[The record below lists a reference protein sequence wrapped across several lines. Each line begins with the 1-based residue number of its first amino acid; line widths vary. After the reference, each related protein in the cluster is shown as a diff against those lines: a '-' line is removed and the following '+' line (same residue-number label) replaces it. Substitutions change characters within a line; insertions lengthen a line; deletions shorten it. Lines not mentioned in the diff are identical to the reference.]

1 MSKKKIVHILH
12 SVGGVDTSL
21 RVLIKAID
29 SSKFENIV
37 IHGTKDNSNFLDDTN
52 NYVKEYKIPI
62 ERDINVLKDF
72 KSIIKAYKII
82 KKEKPDLIH
91 AHSAK
96 GGLVG
101 NSIGFILNSINVLH
115 TPQAY
120 SFLSAS
126 NGLKRRFYV
135 LIERVLKNK
144 KSILL
149 ASSNSEL
156 ERGISEIKYKKTKTA
171 LFNNCI
177 SPITLDS
184 EFSDISQ
191 YNLPEEY
198 ICTVGRPSYQ
208 KNIELMV
215 EVLKEVKKEIPNV
228 HLVIMGIG
236 VVSPNTENVKQLIK
250 SYGLE
255 ANTTLIEWTERERIF
270 HIVSKSKL
278 YITTARYEGL
288 PYAVI
293 ESLALSKSII
303 ATDCDGNRDLVFDG
317 KNGYLVDAEDISL
330 MSKRTIELIKNDSQ
344 RLEFEKN
351 SLEIFNQ
358 NFNLE
363 GSIKNLEALYLKYCI
378 TR

>member
-1 MSKKKIVHILH
+1 MSRKKIVHILH
-12 SVGGVDTSL
+12 SIGGVDTSL
-21 RVLIKAID
+21 RVLIKSID

-37 IHGTKDNSNFLDDTN
+37 IHGTKDNSNFLDDSN

-82 KKEKPDLIH
+82 RKEKPDLIH

-101 NSIGFILNSINVLH
+101 NTIGFLLNTINVLH

-126 NGLKRRFYV
+126 NSLKRRFLV
-135 LIERVLKNK
+135 LIERILKNK

-156 ERGISEIKYKKTKTA
+156 ERGIKEIKYKKSETA

-177 SPITLDS
+177 SPITLDP
-184 EFSDISQ
+184 EFSDISS
-191 YNLPEEY
+191 YNLPDEY

-208 KNIELMV
+208 KNIELMI
-215 EVLKEVKKEIPNV
+215 EVLKEVKKEIPKI

-236 VVSPNTENVKQLIK
+236 VVSPNTENVKRLIK
-250 SYGLE
+250 AYDLE

-317 KNGYLVDAEDISL
+317 ENGFLVDADDISL
-330 MSKRTIELIKNDSQ
+330 MSKRTIELFQNESK
-344 RLEFEKN
+344 RLEFQKK

-363 GSIKNLEALYLKYCI
+363 TNIKNLEALYSKYCI
-378 TR
+378 K

>member
-1 MSKKKIVHILH
+1 MSKKKIIHILH

-21 RVLIKAID
+21 RVLLKAID

-37 IHGTKDNSNFLDDTN
+37 IHGTKDNSNFLDDSG
-52 NYVKEYKIPI
+52 NYVDEYKIPI
-62 ERDINVLKDF
+62 ERDINLLKDF

-96 GGLVG
+96 GGLLG
-101 NSIGFILNSINVLH
+101 NTTGFFLNTINVLH

-126 NGLKRRFYV
+126 SSLKRRFYV

-144 KSILL
+144 NSILL

-156 ERGISEIKYKKTKTA
+156 ERGIREVHYKKSKTA

-177 SPITLDS
+177 SPITLNP
-184 EFSDISQ
+184 EFSDISN

-198 ICTVGRPSYQ
+198 ICTVGRPSFQ
-208 KNIELMV
+208 KNIELMI
-215 EVLKEVKKEIPNV
+215 EVLKEIKKEIPNI

-236 VVSPNTENVKQLIK
+236 VVSPNTENVKHLIK
-250 SYGLE
+250 AYGLE

-293 ESLALSKSII
+293 ESLSLSKSVI
-303 ATDCDGNRDLVFDG
+303 ATDCDGNRDLVFDD
-317 KNGYLVDAEDISL
+317 KNGFLLDEDAISL
-330 MSKRTIELIKNDSQ
+330 MSKKTIELIQNDTK
-344 RLEFEKN
+344 RLAFEEK
-351 SLEIFNQ
+351 SLDIFNK
-358 NFNLE
+358 NFNIE
-363 GSIKNLEALYLKYCI
+363 TNIKNLEALYVSYC
-378 TR
+378 